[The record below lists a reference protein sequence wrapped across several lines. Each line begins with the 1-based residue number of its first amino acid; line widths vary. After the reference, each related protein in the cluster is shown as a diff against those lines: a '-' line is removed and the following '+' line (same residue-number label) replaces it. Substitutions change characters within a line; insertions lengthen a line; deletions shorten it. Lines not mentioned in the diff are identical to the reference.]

1 MPRTIG
7 RYALYNEIA
16 SGGMASVHLG
26 RLVGPVGFAR
36 TVAIKRLH
44 PHLASNEDFVTMF
57 VDEARLAARIQHP
70 NVVAMLDVVLL
81 PPELFLVMEYV
92 HGESLARLAR
102 AARKRG
108 EAIPVRIAS
117 AVMIGALHGLHAA
130 HEAKNERGE
139 PMHLVHRDVSPQNVL
154 VGVDGAAR
162 IADFGVAKATGRLQS
177 TTEGQL
183 KGKAAYL
190 SPEQVAGEKLD
201 RRTDVYAASVVLWEL
216 LAGRRLFHADNALA
230 TMRLVMERKIEL
242 PSQHN
247 PSLPEGLDA
256 IVMRGLASDPD
267 ERFSTAREM
276 AIALE
281 EAVPP
286 ATSRAVGDWV
296 QAVAVDVLESRASR
310 VAEIESASLTD
321 DPEGLESLRRSRNVP
336 RDELPTVHEGTP
348 PKGAGQE
355 PSSVSLESPSELLV
369 EPGFRPP
376 RRRKALVLAGI
387 AVVGGIVAYGVMRR
401 GTQRGGSTPAA
412 PSAVAPPSAAP
423 SAVAAPSSAAGAVSA
438 EAPAGSAGPPASA
451 SATEPAPRPK
461 PVTARRHH
469 WRPRLKAK
477 PKAKKPNCSNPF
489 TYTSDGRK
497 IPKPECF

>member
-26 RLVGPVGFAR
+26 RLIGPVGFAR

-92 HGESLARLAR
+92 HGESLSRLAR
-102 AARKRG
+102 AARKRR
-108 EAIPVRIAS
+108 EAIPVRVAS
-117 AVMIGALHGLHAA
+117 AVMIATLHGLHAA

-154 VGVDGAAR
+154 VGVDGVAR
-162 IADFGVAKATGRLQS
+162 IADFGVAKASGRLQS
-177 TTEGQL
+177 TTDGQL

-190 SPEQVAGEKLD
+190 SPEQVAGDTLD

-230 TMRLVMERKIEL
+230 TMRLVMEQKVEP
-242 PSQHN
+242 PSQHA

-256 IVMRGLASDPD
+256 VVLRGLASDP
-267 ERFSTAREM
+267 EARFSSTREM

-281 EAVPP
+281 EVVAP
-286 ATSRAVGDWV
+286 ATAREVGDWV
-296 QAVAVDVLESRASR
+296 QAVAADELDSRASR
-310 VAEIESASLTD
+310 VAEIESASLTE
-321 DPEGLESLRRSRNVP
+321 DPEGLESLRGNRDKPP
-336 RDELPTVHEGTP
+336 RDQMPTVREGTP
-348 PKGAGQE
+348 PQGVGVE
-355 PSSVSLESPSELLV
+355 PSSVSLESPGGLATE
-369 EPGFRPP
+369 GKARRP
-376 RRRKALVLAGI
+376 RRMLLLLAAGLAVAGLATYGLVSESA
-387 AVVGGIVAYGVMRR
+387 RR
-401 GTQRGGSTPAA
+401 SGPAPAA
-412 PSAVAPPSAAP
+412 RSAVPAPGSVALPSAERPAA
-423 SAVAAPSSAAGAVSA
+423 SGAASA
-438 EAPAGSAGPPASA
+438 EKPAGSAAPAASA
-451 SATEPAPRPK
+451 SAAEPKPAPK
-461 PVTARRHH
+461 PVAVHRY
-469 WRPRLKAK
+469 RPRAK
-477 PKAKKPNCSNPF
+477 PRARPTVKKPNCSNPF

-497 IPKPECF
+497 IPRPECF